1 MARRRWLA
9 PLLVL
14 CGVVGADRERNV
26 LAIYAGFDADHAY
39 YAYAYLRE
47 DFYKSS
53 GARAAHAGN
62 LTVTLGKNV
71 KGKGKLDAEKYVSR
85 GRCDDFDFDLC
96 AVAFTSDALGEPVDA
111 LKTTKFDC
119 TTTHWFRSSVKYK
132 TPRWT
137 TPYAMPA
144 DVAAGVG
151 YTIAAPLFDAE
162 GKLRGAAG
170 ADVGLSRVSE
180 IIAATARTWW
190 REDLGAYDP
199 KGLFFYVVDADLRVV
214 ASSVGPRVAPADD
227 LFHYAPNSSN
237 ALVANGSAAYVAGVV
252 AGDLRVVNGTFTYVS
267 ALDFAIGGLEGSSC
281 ASCPDNGVCLGGLD
295 APYPRKGY
303 WGDAASP
310 HEFYECEPGHCRK
323 KFRCRPGYTGRLC
336 SRLES
341 VAATRGAAD
350 RYFTISS
357 SLPFKCPQTTR
368 NRWLLTGSSILAV
381 VLGWLYVN
389 NVLLNVYAPLGM
401 LVYSVQHMAII
412 ARYQIDFPVEFIQKY
427 SLFLDFMLFDV
438 DVFKPS
444 CVITWTPWRSH
455 VTQMLVCALG
465 LLRFVPV
472 TTRVAHK
479 FATDR
484 AYRSFGAVFA
494 SLRYEGE
501 FGPQIARGVTEF
513 LSLLDVQH
521 TTIAFNSLHAIRCD
535 EINGAWYMRED
546 PQVRCD
552 GDNPQ
557 RVLYLAF
564 SLLYFFGVVLGLP
577 TYIYYRVQMAYLHDN
592 GVHSPEMLDTL
603 GWAYERFRARRS
615 TTGSRSL
622 HARPYVKKRHDRFD
636 VFTIDMVFA
645 FVVTTLFIYAHSLG
659 GTVWVVGVVFCQLV
673 FFAIAVF
680 LSVVA
685 WGEDT
690 LRERAID
697 TVLDHVALSKS
708 DESTAHALFS
718 SMREALKLSFLKSKL
733 LQLSAG
739 GRRRGHSAARASGA
753 RFNLERQTSVAR
765 GGRRRSVGAVKHRA
779 NVDDTG
785 AGAHFCL
792 EAVHEHYLELSLR
805 MQEMGQTFKQLP
817 FHVWATDA
825 RRDAGDYERFAAVA
839 ADLKPYVANDSPTS
853 SYSADSRAV
862 FWRKLA
868 QEFPGMIDFCMTEL
882 SQVERTVYFGAL
894 LRMERYM
901 QRPVRAQALHYLV
914 EDQDRSSVLYYIL
927 AAEEPR
933 VVDLRFCMQSILR
946 SCRYSK
952 RRVVAGK
959 HAMLVPRPVAHA
971 ALGISVARSSFRK
984 QSSSAAL
991 RQRGRGRRGERLR
1004 ALRRFESAAL
1014 RVAFDVLG
1022 HAKGDGGGEAPPA
1035 PGAVVAAA
1043 SPDDARRDLEN
1054 TASPGERQ
1062 RASDRVAELRGVLRD
1077 LEKQAGGAS
1086 ASLFGGGAGGDDAP
1100 AAGGF
1105 FGNPFADLLFCQAGL
1120 DYGRD
1125 DAAARSSPASVRR
1138 RRAAAAAPRPP
1149 EPGSPKR
1156 KESKKHHKKKHQK

>member
-1 MARRRWLA
+1 M
-9 PLLVL
+9 
-14 CGVVGADRERNV
+14 

-85 GRCDDFDFDLC
+85 GRCDDFDYDLC

-267 ALDFAIGGLEGSSC
+267 ALDFAIGGLEWYLVTAYDADCPAGYEVRGLGCDPCEDARDSLAGSPVCDRCVPGFYLRAGDC

-303 WGDAASP
+303 WGDAGSP

-484 AYRSFGAVFA
+484 AYRRFGAVVA

-521 TTIAFNSLHAIRCD
+521 TTIAFNSLQAIRCD

-546 PQVRCD
+546 PQGDGRA
-552 GDNPQ
+552 GDNVDGLGDGLEAEADVREGEIPAKNGQAVAVPAEAPVLERQQPAARAGAAGRRAEDVELPEGEGRHEGRLREQ
-557 RVLYLAF
+557 RLADEA
-564 SLLYFFGVVLGLP
+564 LAP
-577 TYIYYRVQMAYLHDN
+577 TQVELV
-592 GVHSPEMLDTL
+592 G
-603 GWAYERFRARRS
+603 RARRREERLLRA
-615 TTGSRSL
+615 TDG
-622 HARPYVKKRHDRFD
+622 D
-636 VFTIDMVFA
+636 
-645 FVVTTLFIYAHSLG
+645 AHG
-659 GTVWVVGVVFCQLV
+659 
-673 FFAIAVF
+673 AAVP
-680 LSVVA
+680 
-685 WGEDT
+685 
-690 LRERAID
+690 RERAPD
-697 TVLDHVALSKS
+697 
-708 DESTAHALFS
+708 
-718 SMREALKLSFLKSKL
+718 
-733 LQLSAG
+733 AG
-739 GRRRGHSAARASGA
+739 LRRRDDAEAEDELADERHLEIHGQRAEVEVQAREG
-753 RFNLERQTSVAR
+753 V
-765 GGRRRSVGAVKHRA
+765 V
-779 NVDDTG
+779 
-785 AGAHFCL
+785 
-792 EAVHEHYLELSLR
+792 EA
-805 MQEMGQTFKQLP
+805 
-817 FHVWATDA
+817 DA
-825 RRDAGDYERFAAVA
+825 
-839 ADLKPYVANDSPTS
+839 
-853 SYSADSRAV
+853 
-862 FWRKLA
+862 
-868 QEFPGMIDFCMTEL
+868 
-882 SQVERTVYFGAL
+882 
-894 LRMERYM
+894 
-901 QRPVRAQALHYLV
+901 VRADAD
-914 EDQDRSSVLYYIL
+914 EG
-927 AAEEPR
+927 AEAHDA
-933 VVDLRFCMQSILR
+933 V
-946 SCRYSK
+946 
-952 RRVVAGK
+952 RVVA
-959 HAMLVPRPVAHA
+959 HHV
-971 ALGISVARSSFRK
+971 LGAR
-984 QSSSAAL
+984 
-991 RQRGRGRRGERLR
+991 RQRRRRVQARGKIGRQQ
-1004 ALRRFESAAL
+1004 
-1014 RVAFDVLG
+1014 
-1022 HAKGDGGGEAPPA
+1022 AP
-1035 PGAVVAAA
+1035 
-1043 SPDDARRDLEN
+1043 
-1054 TASPGERQ
+1054 
-1062 RASDRVAELRGVLRD
+1062 
-1077 LEKQAGGAS
+1077 
-1086 ASLFGGGAGGDDAP
+1086 DAP
-1100 AAGGF
+1100 AADA
-1105 FGNPFADLLFCQAGL
+1105 PRRPLAAQARRVEEPHPDAVGH
-1120 DYGRD
+1120 DEAAQGE
-1125 DAAARSSPASVRR
+1125 AAARRQPEEEGPKDDRPSREDEEGEARRRRLLEEGLQRSPPLRRRRGQPAHFVLVFLRETASLPNCTKGAADREAAR
-1138 RRAAAAAPRPP
+1138 SLGRRAAARAVAPERRARWRRSAPSRRRRGRRARRASSTRASRPSRRSGAACATPRTS
-1149 EPGSPKR
+1149 PG
-1156 KESKKHHKKKHQK
+1156 

>member
-14 CGVVGADRERNV
+14 CGVVGADDASAEIGFDFVMATVVGATLVQALDFVSSQSTQLAYASRNGLLFNGTVAETTTMKTLMATAQNLGALPRGTRARPFSPLISDERSSLGALDARVLCERNV
-26 LAIYAGFDADHAY
+26 LAIYAGFDADRH
-39 YAYAYLRE
+39 AYAYLRE

-53 GARAAHAGN
+53 GARAASAGN

-71 KGKGKLDAEKYVSR
+71 KGKGKLDAEN
-85 GRCDDFDFDLC
+85 
-96 AVAFTSDALGEPVDA
+96 
-111 LKTTKFDC
+111 
-119 TTTHWFRSSVKYK
+119 SVKYK

-151 YTIAAPLFDAE
+151 YTIAAPLRRRGQAA
-162 GKLRGAAG
+162 GAAG

-199 KGLFFYVVDADLRVV
+199 KGLFFYVVDAD
-214 ASSVGPRVAPADD
+214 PRVA
-227 LFHYAPNSSN
+227 SN

-252 AGDLRVVNGTFTYVS
+252 AGDLRVVNGTFTYVIS
-267 ALDFAIGGLEGSSC
+267 LDFAIGGLEWYLVT
-281 ASCPDNGVCLGGLD
+281 AYDADCP
-295 APYPRKGY
+295 AGY
-303 WGDAASP
+303 
-310 HEFYECEPGHCRK
+310 E
-323 KFRCRPGYTGRLC
+323 
-336 SRLES
+336 
-341 VAATRGAAD
+341 
-350 RYFTISS
+350 
-357 SLPFKCPQTTR
+357 
-368 NRWLLTGSSILAV
+368 
-381 VLGWLYVN
+381 VN

-412 ARYQIDFPVEFIQKY
+412 ARYQIDFPW
-427 SLFLDFMLFDV
+427 S
-438 DVFKPS
+438 S
-444 CVITWTPWRSH
+444 S
-455 VTQMLVCALG
+455 A
-465 LLRFVPV
+465 
-472 TTRVAHK
+472 
-479 FATDR
+479 
-484 AYRSFGAVFA
+484 
-494 SLRYEGE
+494 
-501 FGPQIARGVTEF
+501 
-513 LSLLDVQH
+513 H

-603 GWAYERFRARRS
+603 GWAYERFRRS

-817 FHVWATDA
+817 STRATDGA
-825 RRDAGDYERFAAVA
+825 TLATTSAAA
-839 ADLKPYVANDSPTS
+839 
-853 SYSADSRAV
+853 YSADSRAV

-927 AAEEPR
+927 AAEEHR

-991 RQRGRGRRGERLR
+991 RQRAAEEGE
-1004 ALRRFESAAL
+1004 
-1014 RVAFDVLG
+1014 
-1022 HAKGDGGGEAPPA
+1022 
-1035 PGAVVAAA
+1035 
-1043 SPDDARRDLEN
+1043 EN
-1054 TASPGERQ
+1054 VYAHCV
-1062 RASDRVAELRGVLRD
+1062 D
-1077 LEKQAGGAS
+1077 
-1086 ASLFGGGAGGDDAP
+1086 
-1100 AAGGF
+1100 
-1105 FGNPFADLLFCQAGL
+1105 
-1120 DYGRD
+1120 
-1125 DAAARSSPASVRR
+1125 
-1138 RRAAAAAPRPP
+1138 
-1149 EPGSPKR
+1149 
-1156 KESKKHHKKKHQK
+1156 

>member
-14 CGVVGADRERNV
+14 CGVVGADDASAEIGFDFVMATVVGATLVQALDFVSSQSTQLAYASRNGLLFNGTRRIAACGAQR

-71 KGKGKLDAEKYVSR
+71 KGKGLDAEKYVSR
-85 GRCDDFDFDLC
+85 GRCDDFDYDLC

-132 TPRWT
+132 TPR
-137 TPYAMPA
+137 
-144 DVAAGVG
+144 
-151 YTIAAPLFDAE
+151 
-162 GKLRGAAG
+162 
-170 ADVGLSRVSE
+170 RVSE

-190 REDLGAYDP
+190 RDDLGAYDP
-199 KGLFFYVVDADLRVV
+199 KGLFFSSPTPTC
-214 ASSVGPRVAPADD
+214 ASSASSRRARVAPADD

-237 ALVANGSAAYVAGVV
+237 ALVANGTAAYVAGVV
-252 AGDLRVVNGTFTYVS
+252 AGDLRVVNGTFTYVIS
-267 ALDFAIGGLEGSSC
+267 LDFAIGGLEWYLVTAYDADCPAGYEVRGLGCDPCEDARDSLAGSPVCDRCLPGFYLRGSSC

-295 APYPRKGY
+295 APYPREGY

-323 KFRCRPGYTGRLC
+323 KFRCRPGYTGALLA
-336 SRLES
+336 LES
-341 VAATRGAAD
+341 
-350 RYFTISS
+350 
-357 SLPFKCPQTTR
+357 TTR

-389 NVLLNVYAPLGM
+389 NVLLNIYAPLGM

-501 FGPQIARGVTEF
+501 FARRSRGR
-513 LSLLDVQH
+513 H
-521 TTIAFNSLHAIRCD
+521 
-535 EINGAWYMRED
+535 GD

-603 GWAYERFRARRS
+603 GWAYERFRAPLHDWQFKLTMRTVLICAIATCVDNGSVQVVLTLCLLSLARS
-615 TTGSRSL
+615 RSLRRSL

-697 TVLDHVALSKS
+697 T
-708 DESTAHALFS
+708 
-718 SMREALKLSFLKSKL
+718 L

-927 AAEEPR
+927 AAEEHR

-946 SCRYSK
+946 SCRHSK

-991 RQRGRGRRGERLR
+991 RQRAAEDGE
-1004 ALRRFESAAL
+1004 
-1014 RVAFDVLG
+1014 
-1022 HAKGDGGGEAPPA
+1022 
-1035 PGAVVAAA
+1035 
-1043 SPDDARRDLEN
+1043 EN
-1054 TASPGERQ
+1054 VYAHC

-1086 ASLFGGGAGGDDAP
+1086 ASLFGGGGEGDDAP

-1125 DAAARSSPASVRR
+1125 DAAAREQSCFGPGDVAPPPP
-1138 RRAAAAAPRPP
+1138 APRPP

>member
-14 CGVVGADRERNV
+14 CGVVGADDASAEIGFDFVMATVVGATLVQALDFVSSQSTQLAYASRNGLLFNGTVAETTTMKTLMATAQNLGALPRGTRARALERSRPFPARERNV

-53 GARAAHAGN
+53 GARAASAGN

-85 GRCDDFDFDLC
+85 GRCDDFDYDLC

-267 ALDFAIGGLEGSSC
+267 ALDFAIGGLEWYLVTAYDADCPAGYEVRGLGCDPCEDARDSLAGSPVCDRCLPGFYLRGSSC

-295 APYPRKGY
+295 APYPREGY

-412 ARYQIDFPVEFIQKY
+412 ARYQIDFP
-427 SLFLDFMLFDV
+427 
-438 DVFKPS
+438 
-444 CVITWTPWRSH
+444 RG
-455 VTQMLVCALG
+455 MLVCALG

-603 GWAYERFRARRS
+603 GWAYERFRAP
-615 TTGSRSL
+615 L
-622 HARPYVKKRHDRFD
+622 HDWQFRLTMR
-636 VFTIDMVFA
+636 
-645 FVVTTLFIYAHSLG
+645 
-659 GTVWVVGVVFCQLV
+659 TVLIC
-673 FFAIAVF
+673 AIATCVDNG
-680 LSVVA
+680 SV
-685 WGEDT
+685 
-690 LRERAID
+690 
-697 TVLDHVALSKS
+697 
-708 DESTAHALFS
+708 
-718 SMREALKLSFLKSKL
+718 
-733 LQLSAG
+733 
-739 GRRRGHSAARASGA
+739 
-753 RFNLERQTSVAR
+753 
-765 GGRRRSVGAVKHRA
+765 
-779 NVDDTG
+779 
-785 AGAHFCL
+785 
-792 EAVHEHYLELSLR
+792 
-805 MQEMGQTFKQLP
+805 QEMGQTFKQLP

-927 AAEEPR
+927 AAEEHR
-933 VVDLRFCMQSILR
+933 VVDLR
-946 SCRYSK
+946 
-952 RRVVAGK
+952 
-959 HAMLVPRPVAHA
+959 
-971 ALGISVARSSFRK
+971 SFRK

-991 RQRGRGRRGERLR
+991 RQRAAEDGEENVY
-1004 ALRRFESAAL
+1004 AHCVDSESAAL

-1043 SPDDARRDLEN
+1043 SPDDA
-1054 TASPGERQ
+1054 
-1062 RASDRVAELRGVLRD
+1062 
-1077 LEKQAGGAS
+1077 
-1086 ASLFGGGAGGDDAP
+1086 
-1100 AAGGF
+1100 
-1105 FGNPFADLLFCQAGL
+1105 AGL

-1125 DAAARSSPASVRR
+1125 DAAAREQSCFGPGDVAPPPP
-1138 RRAAAAAPRPP
+1138 APRPP

>member
-1 MARRRWLA
+1 MNH
-9 PLLVL
+9 P
-14 CGVVGADRERNV
+14 
-26 LAIYAGFDADHAY
+26 F
-39 YAYAYLRE
+39 
-47 DFYKSS
+47 
-53 GARAAHAGN
+53 
-62 LTVTLGKNV
+62 
-71 KGKGKLDAEKYVSR
+71 
-85 GRCDDFDFDLC
+85 
-96 AVAFTSDALGEPVDA
+96 
-111 LKTTKFDC
+111 
-119 TTTHWFRSSVKYK
+119 
-132 TPRWT
+132 
-137 TPYAMPA
+137 PA
-144 DVAAGVG
+144 
-151 YTIAAPLFDAE
+151 
-162 GKLRGAAG
+162 
-170 ADVGLSRVSE
+170 
-180 IIAATARTWW
+180 
-190 REDLGAYDP
+190 
-199 KGLFFYVVDADLRVV
+199 
-214 ASSVGPRVAPADD
+214 
-227 LFHYAPNSSN
+227 
-237 ALVANGSAAYVAGVV
+237 
-252 AGDLRVVNGTFTYVS
+252 
-267 ALDFAIGGLEGSSC
+267 
-281 ASCPDNGVCLGGLD
+281 
-295 APYPRKGY
+295 
-303 WGDAASP
+303 
-310 HEFYECEPGHCRK
+310 
-323 KFRCRPGYTGRLC
+323 
-336 SRLES
+336 
-341 VAATRGAAD
+341 
-350 RYFTISS
+350 
-357 SLPFKCPQTTR
+357 Q
-368 NRWLLTGSSILAV
+368 
-381 VLGWLYVN
+381 
-389 NVLLNVYAPLGM
+389 
-401 LVYSVQHMAII
+401 
-412 ARYQIDFPVEFIQKY
+412 
-427 SLFLDFMLFDV
+427 
-438 DVFKPS
+438 
-444 CVITWTPWRSH
+444 
-455 VTQMLVCALG
+455 
-465 LLRFVPV
+465 
-472 TTRVAHK
+472 
-479 FATDR
+479 
-484 AYRSFGAVFA
+484 
-494 SLRYEGE
+494 
-501 FGPQIARGVTEF
+501 
-513 LSLLDVQH
+513 
-521 TTIAFNSLHAIRCD
+521 
-535 EINGAWYMRED
+535 
-546 PQVRCD
+546 
-552 GDNPQ
+552 
-557 RVLYLAF
+557 
-564 SLLYFFGVVLGLP
+564 
-577 TYIYYRVQMAYLHDN
+577 
-592 GVHSPEMLDTL
+592 
-603 GWAYERFRARRS
+603 AYERFRAPLHDWQFKLTMRTVLICAIATCVDNGSVQVVLTLCLLSLAR
-615 TTGSRSL
+615 SRSL

-645 FVVTTLFIYAHSLG
+645 FVVTTLLIYAHSLG

-708 DESTAHALFS
+708 DESTAHALFA
-718 SMREALKLSFLKSKL
+718 SMREALRLSFLKSKL

-765 GGRRRSVGAVKHRA
+765 GGRRRSVGAAKHRA

-785 AGAHFCL
+785 AGAHCCL

-927 AAEEPR
+927 AAEEHR

-946 SCRYSK
+946 SCRHGK
-952 RRVVAGK
+952 RRVVAGR

-991 RQRGRGRRGERLR
+991 RQRAAEEGEENVY
-1004 ALRRFESAAL
+1004 AHCVDSESAAL
-1014 RVAFDVLG
+1014 RVAFDALG

-1043 SPDDARRDLEN
+1043 SPDDAVADLGDTDPVVALLKYGDGLLARAAAREQRRDLEN

-1086 ASLFGGGAGGDDAP
+1086 ASLFGGGGGGDDAP

-1125 DAAARSSPASVRR
+1125 DAAAREQSCFGPGDVAPPPP
-1138 RRAAAAAPRPP
+1138 APRPP
-1149 EPGSPKR
+1149 EPASPKR
-1156 KESKKHHKKKHQK
+1156 KESKKHHKKKHHT